1 MDKNISITVSGTQL
15 NENGQKLLTE
25 VAAEG
30 QYFERG
36 GCRYILSDETDPEF
50 SVEIWQHCELCAR
63 DGLWYNL

>member
-1 MDKNISITVSGTQL
+1 MDKNISITVFGTQL

-36 GCRYILSDETDPEF
+36 GCR
-50 SVEIWQHCELCAR
+50 
-63 DGLWYNL
+63 